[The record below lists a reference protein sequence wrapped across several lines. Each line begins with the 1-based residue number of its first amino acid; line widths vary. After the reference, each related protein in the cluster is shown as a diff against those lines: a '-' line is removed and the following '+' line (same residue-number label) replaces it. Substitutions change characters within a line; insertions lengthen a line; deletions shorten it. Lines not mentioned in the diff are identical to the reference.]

1 MIQQQCTQL
10 LQWRQIR
17 SFVSS
22 RTKRP
27 KIIRGNDMYQ
37 MLTCGPHDRQHSQSL
52 NIQRDQMKSPW
63 DTIIQVL
70 VCELDI
76 EEYASQPYGVIP
88 SV

>member
-1 MIQQQCTQL
+1 MCLT
-10 LQWRQIR
+10 
-17 SFVSS
+17 
-22 RTKRP
+22 
-27 KIIRGNDMYQ
+27 
-37 MLTCGPHDRQHSQSL
+37 LTCGPCDRQHSQNL

-88 SV
+88 SGGTHANTKHYI